1 MVGRFR
7 CHWVLGLFYLEE
19 EEEMYLEEVL
29 YPAYVRNGFGKI
41 NKSEIDLYV
50 FHGFLLKELDECYL
64 QLK

>member
-1 MVGRFR
+1 
-7 CHWVLGLFYLEE
+7 
-19 EEEMYLEEVL
+19 MYLEEVL

-50 FHGFLLKELDECYL
+50 FHGFLLKELDECYF